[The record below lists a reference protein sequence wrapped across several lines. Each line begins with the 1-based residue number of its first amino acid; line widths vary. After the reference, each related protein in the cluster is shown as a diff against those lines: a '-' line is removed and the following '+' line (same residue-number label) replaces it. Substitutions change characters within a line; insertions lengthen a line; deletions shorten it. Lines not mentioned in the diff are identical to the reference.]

1 MKRAFECA
9 YKIME
14 GHGLTAA
21 YVVDPGRDWRYR
33 RLLGGQIVS
42 AMWGV
47 GDYAEHRI
55 DDDVDVSEVAFHLA
69 VIVEVDLFSVENGAR
84 ESKQRHVRAAP
95 GAVDCEKAK
104 AGGGNTEEVG
114 VAVRHQLVGSLR
126 RGVQADWMVGRAG
139 LAEGDVTVQPIDR
152 AGGGVD
158 QMTNRRL
165 PDRFE
170 HAQEAMYV
178 VQRIRKRRGTI
189 KGCGNKKGR

>member
-1 MKRAFECA
+1 
-9 YKIME
+9 ME